1 MDNNE
6 IKSSPIKTM
15 MRSRWAIVAI
25 LATAFLVTFFISYS
39 VTSFALNRNSKNT
52 SIAKS
57 GDSKQTDPTQNPN
70 TDNPSNKK
78 NETPSP
84 TPSPAPTP
92 TPSPTPAPTPT
103 PSPGVYC
110 GVSGMPEGVCKAIDS
125 IEKNGLKNNPYV
137 SAGTTNVPTE
147 LKVTISRSTWKL
159 TNADTGSV
167 SFDASLNGTNY
178 KGSGIFTKS
187 GNDWKVSN
195 YTLSN

>member
-15 MRSRWAIVAI
+15 LRSRWALIAI

-57 GDSKQTDPTQNPN
+57 GDSKQTDTKQNPN
-70 TDNPSNKK
+70 TDQPTDSSNGAAVPA
-78 NETPSP
+78 TPSSNQ
-84 TPSPAPTP
+84 PSKPA
-92 TPSPTPAPTPT
+92 TPAPAPAAAA
-103 PSPGVYC
+103 VYC
-110 GVSGMPEGVCKAIDS
+110 GVSGMPEGVCSAIDS

-137 SAGTTNVPTE
+137 SADTSTVPSE

-159 TNADTGSV
+159 TSADRGSV
-167 SFDASLNGTNY
+167 SFDASFSGTNY

-187 GNDWKVSN
+187 GNDWKVTS
-195 YTLSN
+195 YTLGN

>member
-1 MDNNE
+1 MDNNGIE
-6 IKSSPIKTM
+6 INPGRSIL
-15 MRSRWAIVAI
+15 RSRWVLVAI
-25 LATAFLVTFFISYS
+25 LTTAFLVTFFISYS

-70 TDNPSNKK
+70 TDQPSDNK

-84 TPSPAPTP
+84 SPAPAPTP
-92 TPSPTPAPTPT
+92 TPTPSPSPA

-137 SAGTTNVPTE
+137 SAGTADVPTE
-147 LKVTISRSTWKL
+147 LKVTVSRSTWKL

-187 GNDWKVSN
+187 GNDWKVSS

>member
-1 MDNNE
+1 MDNNGIE
-6 IKSSPIKTM
+6 TNPGRSIL
-15 MRSRWAIVAI
+15 RSRWALIAI

-70 TDNPSNKK
+70 ADQPSNNK
-78 NETPSP
+78 NETPAP
-84 TPSPAPTP
+84 APAPTP
-92 TPSPTPAPTPT
+92 TPSPAPTPTPT

-137 SAGTTNVPTE
+137 SADTSTVPTE

-187 GNDWKVSN
+187 GNDWKVSS

>member
-15 MRSRWAIVAI
+15 LRSRWALIAI

-57 GDSKQTDPTQNPN
+57 GDSKKTDPTQNPS
-70 TDNPSNKK
+70 TDQPSNNK
-78 NETPSP
+78 NETPA
-84 TPSPAPTP
+84 PSPAPTP
-92 TPSPTPAPTPT
+92 TPAPSPAPTPT
-103 PSPGVYC
+103 PAPSPGVYC
-110 GVSGMPEGVCKAIDS
+110 GVSGMPEGVCNAINS

-137 SAGTTNVPTE
+137 SADTSTVPAE
-147 LKVTISRSTWKL
+147 LKVTVSRSTWKL
-159 TNADTGSV
+159 TNANTGSV

-187 GNDWKVSN
+187 GNDWKVSS
-195 YTLSN
+195 YTLNN